1 MSKWKAFYKRY
12 PQCWV
17 LLYLFIYVPWFIW
30 LEQKATVSYTIL
42 YTGLD
47 DFIPFCEY
55 FILPY
60 YAWYLYFAGT
70 AFYFLFRR
78 PRKEFYEFAALIA
91 SGMTLWLLL
100 CTVWPNGL
108 ALRPVIDPEKNFYT
122 WLVSLIYAVDTPTNV
137 FPSMHV
143 YVSLVAHS
151 TIRRNLR
158 REYPGL
164 NVFSWVLMLL
174 ICASTVFIK
183 QHSVLDI
190 VGGVALFAILAPIV
204 YHKRRE
210 KL

>member
-1 MSKWKAFYKRY
+1 MNRWKTFYQSY

-17 LLYLFIYVPWFIW
+17 LLYLAVYVPWFIW
-30 LEQKATVSYTIL
+30 LEQKVTVSYTIL
-42 YTGLD
+42 HTRLD
-47 DFIPFCEY
+47 EFIPFCEY

-60 YAWYLYFAGT
+60 CAWYLYFAGT
-70 AFYFLFRR
+70 AFYFLLRR
-78 PRKEFYEFAALIA
+78 PKKEFYEFAALIA

-108 ALRPVIDPEKNFYT
+108 NLRPVIDPRKNFCT
-122 WLVSLIYAVDTPTNV
+122 WLVSLIYAADTPTNV

-151 TIRRNLR
+151 TIRRNLGK
-158 REYPGL
+158 EHPGL
-164 NVFSWVLMLL
+164 SGFSWGLMVS
-174 ICASTVFIK
+174 ICVSTVFIK

-190 VGGVALFAILAPIV
+190 VGGIALFAGLAPII
-204 YHKRRE
+204 YRRRRG

>member
-1 MSKWKAFYKRY
+1 MGKWKTFYGRY

-30 LEQKATVSYTIL
+30 LEQKVTVFYTVL
-42 YTGLD
+42 HTGLD
-47 DFIPFCEY
+47 DRIPFCEY

-60 YAWYLYFAGT
+60 CAWYLYFAGT

-78 PRKEFYEFAALIA
+78 PKKEFYEFAALIA

-108 ALRPVIDPEKNFYT
+108 ALRPEIDPGKNFCT
-122 WLVSLIYAVDTPTNV
+122 WLVSLIYAADTPTNV

-158 REYPGL
+158 KEHPLL
-164 NVFSWVLMLL
+164 NVFSLVLAVL
-174 ICASTVFIK
+174 ICISTVFIK

-190 VGGVALFAILAPIV
+190 AGGIGLFAILAPMI

-210 KL
+210 RR